1 MLALEF
7 LISTRFECSLFNY
20 SDLVNDNF
28 LLIDIAEDDSL
39 LLLLFGAGFALKW
52 VPVVSWALWGLIDDI
67 QVN

>member
-52 VPVVSWALWGLIDDI
+52 VISWALWA
-67 QVN
+67 